1 MTRDR
6 GGATSALDVRI
17 KPSKKNFEEKKLFRR
32 HPRHR
37 RVWRKMHGDKTMQT
51 TIEASKLNAL
61 GMLTLIPEADLA
73 LAVGYPKVSSKFR
86 AWCKQCG
93 IREVPGRPRFF
104 DPKLVRQKLDEVQGI
119 SEVANLDKPL
129 SLVEARRARRVAR

>member
-1 MTRDR
+1 
-6 GGATSALDVRI
+6 
-17 KPSKKNFEEKKLFRR
+17 
-32 HPRHR
+32 
-37 RVWRKMHGDKTMQT
+37 MQT